1 MTTQR
6 RRRAWLHALIAL
18 VTACALPPG
27 ARAADEAIAPA
38 EPPGLWTG
46 PMVSA
51 TPATLQGA
59 RVIDVPALARLML
72 QPPLLLIDVGPAD
85 HKPDQLPPGTV
96 WRPSHRSIPGAHWFP
111 GAGRG
116 DLTEAQAQAWLQR
129 IDQLAGGQRAQPIV
143 TFCKPS
149 CWGSWNAGKRL
160 VEAGYTAVQWFP
172 AGVHGWQEH
181 HETTAVEPDAAWAAA
196 SK

>member
-6 RRRAWLHALIAL
+6 MARAACHALIAL
-18 VTACALPPG
+18 LTVCALSTWAQG
-27 ARAADEAIAPA
+27 ANEAITPA

-59 RVIDVPALARLML
+59 SVIDAPALARLMSH
-72 QPPLLLIDVGPAD
+72 PPVLLIDVGPAD
-85 HKPDQLPPGTV
+85 HKPDPLPPGTV
-96 WRPSHRSIPGAHWFP
+96 WRPNHRSIPGAHWFP

-129 IDQLAGGQRAQPIV
+129 IDQLAGGNRALPIV

-160 VEAGYTAVQWFP
+160 VAAGYTAVHWFP

-181 HETTAVEPDAAWAAA
+181 HDTTALEPDATWAALP
-196 SK
+196 K